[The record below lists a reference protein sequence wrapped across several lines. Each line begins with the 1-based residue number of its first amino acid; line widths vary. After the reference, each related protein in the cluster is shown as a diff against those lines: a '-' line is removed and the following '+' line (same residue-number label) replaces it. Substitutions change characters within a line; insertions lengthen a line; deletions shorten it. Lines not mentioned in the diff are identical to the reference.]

1 MGCKCNCLA
10 KAQEENHE
18 MIKGIMPGDNII
30 ENKKEDLLN
39 EIKNI
44 NTETNNF
51 DKEKIDNSNLD
62 NDNLSN
68 ENEKINEDEDE
79 EVLNQDKNIEKE
91 EFREKLKSTN
101 YLALSCNNNIFKNKE
116 SYESDSVMSKIQ
128 ELYES
133 IFEYINDIRTDP
145 ENYQED
151 AEEHGV
157 GNIIKSII
165 NASAPCTSLIINSFY
180 NLLLS
185 AYINNITSDGE
196 DEQNILEEINKEE
209 KIKNFNKKLF
219 IISGDINNSNE
230 VVWKLIQDNK
240 DIAYETFFTNNID
253 CLAISCQKG
262 QEKNTFKCYFLVL
275 SKL

>member
-1 MGCKCNCLA
+1 MGCRCNCLA
-10 KAQEENHE
+10 KDQEENHE
-18 MIKGIMPGDNII
+18 MIGGIMPGINII
-30 ENKKEDLLN
+30 ENKKVDLLN

-44 NTETNNF
+44 NTEVDIY

-62 NDNLSN
+62 NIKLSN
-68 ENEKINEDEDE
+68 RNEKINEDEDE
-79 EVLNQDKNIEKE
+79 DQDELNQDKINEN
-91 EFREKLKSTN
+91 RDKLKSTN
-101 YLALSCNNNIFKNKE
+101 YRALSSHNSFQKKE
-116 SYESDSVMSKIQ
+116 SYESDSDMSKIQ

-145 ENYQED
+145 ETYQED

-157 GNIIKSII
+157 GDIIKLII

-185 AYINNITSDGE
+185 AYINNNTSDGE
-196 DEQNILEEINKEE
+196 DAEKILAEINKEE
-209 KIKNFNKKLF
+209 KVKNFNKKLF
-219 IISGDINNSNE
+219 IINGDINNSNE

-240 DIAYETFFTNNID
+240 DIAYETFFSNNVD
-253 CLAISCQKG
+253 CLAISCQKT
-262 QEKNTFKCYFLVL
+262 QEKNKFKCYFLIL